1 MKIKLQHPLPL
12 IPAIGRI
19 SLVTTSEGW
28 LVLDKAMKIWP
39 CNLGDHLQEGGG
51 LQQQIIIT
59 IIIYSVY
66 KHLQLYTEHSI
77 LKPTFTSECF
87 ASVKWSTHLLDST
100 GNNYTVLLLQH
111 L

>member
-39 CNLGDHLQEGGG
+39 CNLGDHLQEGD
-51 LQQQIIIT
+51 
-59 IIIYSVY
+59 YSN
-66 KHLQLYTEHSI
+66 K
-77 LKPTFTSECF
+77 
-87 ASVKWSTHLLDST
+87 LL
-100 GNNYTVLLLQH
+100 
-111 L
+111 